1 MGGTAFMNQITFIR
15 IFRIVWLAVKFFLQ
29 ITIFQKRNRG
39 KWTPLVEKRWNEMIT
54 KQAKEYKNLAL
65 KLGGLMI
72 KLGQFLSTRADI
84 MPPSFL
90 EELEGL
96 IDRVPSVPRQD
107 IVSVLEQEWNTTHT
121 DYLEHLSESAVASA
135 SIGEVY
141 KGVLKN
147 GLEVAVKV
155 QRPGTDRILRAD
167 FKAIRIVIWLAEKF
181 TPFGKQIDFKQLY
194 VEMTETIGN
203 ELNFLKELQN
213 GRSFS
218 DRFDAME
225 GVRIPM
231 YFDEFTTRRVLV
243 MEWIEGARITDLAF
257 IEKNELDRHE
267 ISERLFILFLEQILY
282 GGQFHADPHGGNI
295 LLEPNGGIVLI
306 DFGMIGTISKKDSQS
321 VLRAAEGIIF
331 KNYEQV
337 LDSLEELRFLLPQ
350 ADRAILEDAISRLV
364 SAYET
369 NELSQMDS
377 FVVERLLDDIQ
388 DIVRTQPVQLP
399 AEFAFFGRAASIF
412 VGVLHILDPNVDLMA
427 LARPRILEWASSQ
440 KEGKGMF
447 GKEDILRW
455 VLNGTGPLR
464 VFPQKVINYLEEP
477 ERLRRYIENRDGKER
492 EYRRDLQ
499 SRMFAGV
506 FTILSFVGISVSVWF
521 WNEPYMWVSSVFFV
535 GSLWA
540 YRSIK

>member
-1 MGGTAFMNQITFIR
+1 MNQITFIR
-15 IFRIVWLAVKFFLQ
+15 IFRIVWLAVKIFLQ
-29 ITIFQKRNRG
+29 VTFFQKRNRG
-39 KWTPLVEKRWNEMIT
+39 NWNPLVEKRWNEMIT

-90 EELEGL
+90 AELEGL
-96 IDRVPSVPRQD
+96 TDRVPSVSRSS
-107 IVSVLEQEWNTTHT
+107 IVSVLEEEWNLPHT
-121 DYLEHLSESAVASA
+121 NYLEQLSDSAVASA

-147 GLEVAVKV
+147 GMEVAVKV

-167 FKAIRIVIWLAEKF
+167 FKAIRIVIWLVEKF
-181 TPFGKQIDFKQLY
+181 TPYAKQIDFKLLY
-194 VEMTETIGN
+194 AEMTDTIGA

-213 GRSFS
+213 GRSFA

-225 GVRIPM
+225 GVRIPL
-231 YFDEFTTRRVLV
+231 YFDEYTTRRVLV

-267 ISERLFILFLEQILY
+267 ISERLFILFLEQVLY

-306 DFGMIGTISKKDSQS
+306 DFGMIGNISKKDSQA
-321 VLRAAEGIIF
+321 VLRAAEGVIF
-331 KNYEQV
+331 KNYDQV
-337 LDSLEELRFLLPQ
+337 LDSLEDLRFLLPQ
-350 ADRAILEDAISRLV
+350 ADRAVLGDAISRLIT
-364 SAYET
+364 AYES

-377 FVVERLLDDIQ
+377 FVVERLLNDMQ
-388 DIVRTQPVQLP
+388 EIVRTQPVQLP

-412 VGVLHILDPNVDLMA
+412 VGVLHVLDPNVDLLA

-440 KEGKGMF
+440 KEGKGIF
-447 GKEDILRW
+447 GKEDVLRW
-455 VLNGTGPLR
+455 ALNATGPLR

-477 ERLRRYIENRDGKER
+477 ERLRHYLENRDGRER

-499 SRMFAGV
+499 SRMFAGI
-506 FTILSFVGISVSVWF
+506 FTIISFTGISVSVWF
-521 WNEPYMWVSSVFFV
+521 WNEPYLWVSSVFFV

>member
-1 MGGTAFMNQITFIR
+1 MNQVTFIR
-15 IFRIVWLAVKFFLQ
+15 IFRIVWLAVKIFLQ
-29 ITIFQKRNRG
+29 VTIFQKRNRG

-96 IDRVPSVPRQD
+96 TDRVPSVPRQD

-121 DYLEHLSESAVASA
+121 DYLDHLSESAVASA

-257 IEKNELDRHE
+257 IEKNDLDRHE

-306 DFGMIGTISKKDSQS
+306 DFGMIGTITKKDSQS

-337 LDSLEELRFLLPQ
+337 LDALEELRFLLPQ
-350 ADRAILEDAISRLV
+350 ADRAVLEDAISRLV
-364 SAYET
+364 EAYES

-388 DIVRTQPVQLP
+388 EIVRTQPVQLP

-447 GKEDILRW
+447 GKEDVLRW

-477 ERLRRYIENRDGKER
+477 ERLRRYFENRDGKER

>member
-1 MGGTAFMNQITFIR
+1 MNQITFIR
-15 IFRIVWLAVKFFLQ
+15 IFRIVWLAVKIFLQ
-29 ITIFQKRNRG
+29 VTFFQKRNRG
-39 KWTPLVEKRWNEMIT
+39 KWTPLVEKKWNEMIT
-54 KQAKEYKNLAL
+54 KQATEYKNLAL

-84 MPPSFL
+84 LPPSFL
-90 EELEGL
+90 AELEGL
-96 IDRVPSVPRQD
+96 TDRVPSVPRKS
-107 IVSVLEQEWNTTHT
+107 IVSVLEEEWNTPYTN
-121 DYLEHLSESAVASA
+121 YLEKLSDSAVASA

-141 KGVLKN
+141 KGVLKD
-147 GLEVAVKV
+147 GTEVAVKV

-167 FKAIRIVIWLAEKF
+167 FKAIRIVIWLTEKF
-181 TPFGKQIDFKQLY
+181 TSFAKQIDFKLLY
-194 VEMTETIGN
+194 VEMTQTIGD
-203 ELNFLKELQN
+203 ELNFVKELQN
-213 GRSFS
+213 GRSFAE
-218 DRFDAME
+218 RFDSME
-225 GVRIPM
+225 GVRIPL
-231 YFDEFTTRRVLV
+231 YFDEYTTRRVLV

-267 ISERLFILFLEQILY
+267 ISQRLFILFLEQILY

-295 LLEPNGGIVLI
+295 LLEPDGGIVLI
-306 DFGMIGTISKKDSQS
+306 DFGMIGNISQKDSQA

-331 KNYEQV
+331 KNYDQV

-350 ADRAILEDAISRLV
+350 ADRAVLGDTISRLV
-364 SAYET
+364 AAYES

-377 FVVERLLDDIQ
+377 FVVERLLEDMQ
-388 DIVRTQPVQLP
+388 EIVRTQPVQLP

-412 VGVLHILDPNVDLMA
+412 VGVLHILDPKVDLMA

-440 KEGKGMF
+440 KEGKGIF

-455 VLNGTGPLR
+455 VLNATGPLR

-477 ERLRRYIENRDGKER
+477 ERLRRYFENRDGRER

-506 FTILSFVGISVSVWF
+506 FTILSFTGISVSVWF

-535 GSLWA
+535 GSLWV

>member
-1 MGGTAFMNQITFIR
+1 MNKITFIR
-15 IFRIVWLAVKFFLQ
+15 IFRIVWLAVKIFLQ
-29 ITIFQKRNRG
+29 VTFFQKRNRG

-90 EELEGL
+90 AELEGL
-96 IDRVPSVPRQD
+96 TDRVPSVSRNS
-107 IVSVLEQEWNTTHT
+107 IVSVLEQEWNTVHT
-121 DYLEHLSESAVASA
+121 DYLDNLSDSAVASA

-141 KGVLKN
+141 KAVLKN
-147 GLEVAVKV
+147 GVEVAVKV

-167 FKAIRIVIWLAEKF
+167 FKAIRIVIWLTEKF
-181 TPFGKQIDFKQLY
+181 TPFAKQIDFKLLY
-194 VEMTETIGN
+194 IEMTETIGA

-213 GRSFS
+213 GRAFA

-225 GVRIPM
+225 GVRIPL
-231 YFDEFTTRRVLV
+231 YFDEYTTRRVLV

-257 IEKNELDRHE
+257 IEKHELDRHE
-267 ISERLFILFLEQILY
+267 ISERLFILFLEQVLY

-295 LLEPNGGIVLI
+295 LLEPDGGIVLI
-306 DFGMIGTISKKDSQS
+306 DFGMIGNITPKDSQA

-331 KNYEQV
+331 KNYDQV
-337 LDSLEELRFLLPQ
+337 LDALEDLRFLLPQ
-350 ADRAILEDAISRLV
+350 ADRAVLGDAISRLV
-364 SAYET
+364 AAYES

-377 FVVERLLDDIQ
+377 FVVERILSDMQ
-388 DIVRTQPVQLP
+388 EIVRTQPVQLP

-412 VGVLHILDPNVDLMA
+412 VGVLHVLDPKVDLLA
-427 LARPRILEWASSQ
+427 LARPRILEWAASQ
-440 KEGKGMF
+440 KEGKGIF

-455 VLNGTGPLR
+455 VLNATGPLR

-477 ERLRRYIENRDGKER
+477 ERLRHYFENRDGRER

-499 SRMFAGV
+499 SRMFAGI
-506 FTILSFVGISVSVWF
+506 FTIISFAGISVSVWF

>member
-1 MGGTAFMNQITFIR
+1 MNQVTFIR
-15 IFRIVWLAVKFFLQ
+15 IFRIVWLAVKIFLQ
-29 ITIFQKRNRG
+29 VTIFQKRNRG

-96 IDRVPSVPRQD
+96 TDRVPSVPRQD

-121 DYLEHLSESAVASA
+121 DYLDHLSESAVASA

-257 IEKNELDRHE
+257 IEKNDLDRHE

-306 DFGMIGTISKKDSQS
+306 DFGMIGTITKKDSQS

-337 LDSLEELRFLLPQ
+337 LDALEELRFLLPQ
-350 ADRAILEDAISRLV
+350 ADRAVLEDAISRLV
-364 SAYET
+364 EAYES

-477 ERLRRYIENRDGKER
+477 ERLRRYFENRDGKER

>member
-1 MGGTAFMNQITFIR
+1 MNQITFIR
-15 IFRIVWLAVKFFLQ
+15 IFRIVWLAVKIFLQ
-29 ITIFQKRNRG
+29 VTFFQKRNRG
-39 KWTPLVEKRWNEMIT
+39 SWNPLVEKRWNEMIT

-90 EELEGL
+90 AELEGL
-96 IDRVPSVPRQD
+96 TDRVPSVSRNS
-107 IVSVLEQEWNTTHT
+107 IVSVLEEEWNSPHT
-121 DYLEHLSESAVASA
+121 NYLDQLSDSAVASA

-147 GLEVAVKV
+147 GMEVAVKV

-167 FKAIRIVIWLAEKF
+167 FKAIRIVIWMAEKF
-181 TPFGKQIDFKQLY
+181 TPYAKQIDFKLLY
-194 VEMTETIGN
+194 GEMTDTIGA

-213 GRSFS
+213 GRAFA
-218 DRFDAME
+218 DRFDSME
-225 GVRIPM
+225 GVRIPL
-231 YFDEFTTRRVLV
+231 YFDEYTTRRVLV

-267 ISERLFILFLEQILY
+267 ISERLFILFLEQVLY

-295 LLEPNGGIVLI
+295 LLEPDGGIVLI
-306 DFGMIGTISKKDSQS
+306 DFGMIGNISKKDSQA
-321 VLRAAEGIIF
+321 VLRAAEGVIF
-331 KNYEQV
+331 KNYDQV
-337 LDSLEELRFLLPQ
+337 LDSLEDLRFLLPQ
-350 ADRAILEDAISRLV
+350 ADRAVLGDAIARLIT
-364 SAYET
+364 AYES

-377 FVVERLLDDIQ
+377 FVVERLLNDMQ
-388 DIVRTQPVQLP
+388 EIVRTQPVQLP

-412 VGVLHILDPNVDLMA
+412 VGVLHVLDPNVDLLA

-440 KEGKGMF
+440 KEGKGIF
-447 GKEDILRW
+447 GKEDVLRW
-455 VLNGTGPLR
+455 ALNATGPLR
-464 VFPQKVINYLEEP
+464 VLPQKVINYLEEP
-477 ERLRRYIENRDGKER
+477 ERLRHYFENRDGRER

-499 SRMFAGV
+499 SRMFAGI
-506 FTILSFVGISVSVWF
+506 FTIISFTGISVSVWF
-521 WNEPYMWVSSVFFV
+521 WNEPYLWVSSVFFV

>member
-1 MGGTAFMNQITFIR
+1 MNQITFIR

-337 LDSLEELRFLLPQ
+337 LDSLEDLRFLLPQ

>member
-1 MGGTAFMNQITFIR
+1 MNQVTFIR
-15 IFRIVWLAVKFFLQ
+15 IFRIVWLAVKIFLQ
-29 ITIFQKRNRG
+29 VTIFQKRNRG

-96 IDRVPSVPRQD
+96 TDRVPSVPRQD

-121 DYLEHLSESAVASA
+121 DYLDHLSESAVASA

-257 IEKNELDRHE
+257 IEKNDLDRHE

-306 DFGMIGTISKKDSQS
+306 DFGMIGTITKKDSQS

-337 LDSLEELRFLLPQ
+337 LDALEELRFLLPQ
-350 ADRAILEDAISRLV
+350 ADRAVLEDAISRLV
-364 SAYET
+364 EAYES

>member
-1 MGGTAFMNQITFIR
+1 MNQITFIR
-15 IFRIVWLAVKFFLQ
+15 IFRIVWLAVKIFLQ
-29 ITIFQKRNRG
+29 VTFFQKRNRG
-39 KWTPLVEKRWNEMIT
+39 NWNPLVEKRWNEMIT

-90 EELEGL
+90 AELEGL
-96 IDRVPSVPRQD
+96 TDRVPSVSRTS
-107 IVSVLEQEWNTTHT
+107 IVSVLEEEWNSPHAN
-121 DYLEHLSESAVASA
+121 YLDQLSDSAVASA

-147 GLEVAVKV
+147 GMEVAVKV

-167 FKAIRIVIWLAEKF
+167 FKAIRIVIWLVEKF
-181 TPFGKQIDFKQLY
+181 TPYAKQIDFKLLY
-194 VEMTETIGN
+194 AEMTETIGA

-213 GRSFS
+213 GRAFA
-218 DRFDAME
+218 DRFDSME
-225 GVRIPM
+225 GVRIPL
-231 YFDEFTTRRVLV
+231 YFDEYTTRRVLV

-267 ISERLFILFLEQILY
+267 ISERLFILFLEQVLY

-295 LLEPNGGIVLI
+295 LLEPDGGIVLI
-306 DFGMIGTISKKDSQS
+306 DFGMIGNISKKDSQA

-331 KNYEQV
+331 KNYDQV

-350 ADRAILEDAISRLV
+350 ADRAVLGDAISRLIT
-364 SAYET
+364 AYES

-377 FVVERLLDDIQ
+377 FVVERLLNDMQ
-388 DIVRTQPVQLP
+388 EIVRTQPVQLP

-412 VGVLHILDPNVDLMA
+412 VGVLHVLDPKVDLLA

-440 KEGKGMF
+440 KEGKGIF
-447 GKEDILRW
+447 GKEDVLRW
-455 VLNGTGPLR
+455 ALNASGPFR
-464 VFPQKVINYLEEP
+464 AFPQKVINYLEEP
-477 ERLRRYIENRDGKER
+477 ERLRHYLENRDGRER

-499 SRMFAGV
+499 SRMFAGI
-506 FTILSFVGISVSVWF
+506 FTIISFTGISVSVWF
-521 WNEPYMWVSSVFFV
+521 WNEPYLWVSSVFFV